1 MLDKIIK
8 IYDICK
14 SENIKAP
21 LYETLRIVDILS
33 KGALRNA
40 DLSLLDKAD
49 TNLAS
54 LAQKRNENMPWEY
67 IIGRASFMG
76 RLFYCTQDTLIP
88 TEETSLLVKT
98 AVDFIGQKQKQA
110 NDLTLIDM
118 GTGCGNIAIS
128 IALHSEAVKIFA
140 SDVSTA
146 AIEVVKKN
154 VDAFNLQER
163 MSIFCGDLFA
173 PILEAGYQGKIDFI
187 VSNPP
192 YIPTSSL
199 KNLAAEII
207 NFEPVVALDAGPYG
221 INIFRRLIA
230 DSVVMLKPK
239 GALIFE
245 IGLGQEKLVQRLIEK
260 HGGYEDVRFYTHDN
274 QIKVI
279 SAVKRS

>member
-1 MLDKIIK
+1 MLDKISKMYEIL
-8 IYDICK
+8 K
-14 SENIKAP
+14 SENSKDP

-33 KGALRNA
+33 KGALRSM
-40 DLSLLDKAD
+40 DLSLFDKVES
-49 TNLAS
+49 NLAAM
-54 LAQKRNENMPWEY
+54 AQKRKENMPWEY

-98 AVDFIGQKQKQA
+98 AVDFITKKQEQA
-110 NDLTLIDM
+110 KDLTLIDM

-128 IALHSEAVKIFA
+128 IALHSEAVKILA
-140 SDVSTA
+140 SDVSVA
-146 AIEVVKKN
+146 AIEVAKKN
-154 VDAFNLQER
+154 VDAFNVQDK
-163 MSIFCGDLFA
+163 MSLFCGDLFA
-173 PILEAGYQGKIDFI
+173 PFVEAGYHGKIDLI

-207 NFEPVVALDAGPYG
+207 DYEPVVALDAGPYG
-221 INIFRRLIA
+221 INIFRRLISE
-230 DSVVMLKPK
+230 SVGMLKPK

-245 IGLGQEKLVQRLIEK
+245 IGIGQEKLVRRLIEK
-260 HGGYEDVRFYTHDN
+260 HGGYEDIKFYTHDN

-279 SAVKRS
+279 SAVKKL